1 MSVATLNNEMN
12 GVGLDHL
19 ALDMVLPWHEQAEQQ
34 ERFKRLVKRI
44 MIPIFAFMFIM
55 SIMPH
60 FFSEEE
66 VEEKI
71 VTKVIL
77 EAPKIIDTPPPPSP
91 PTEVKEQK
99 TQNVKKDA
107 KPKEGAN
114 TSLQNMEALSKQ
126 LSSLRNS
133 VSKSTMQKKNVTVSN
148 SGKVQQSS
156 RSRLGQSNMNSSS
169 GGLKASDITVNAKGA
184 AMVGHVSG
192 DIESPLMD
200 IPLPDAAE
208 YHYDPKK
215 DSKRDMQSIRRTL
228 ERYKGAVYSLYTK
241 ALRHNPDL
249 GGRFIF
255 EFVILPNGNIEKLK
269 LKSSE
274 LNHSK
279 LEQQMLQKISG
290 INFGQEDVSPTAV
303 QYTFSFL
310 PS

>member
-1 MSVATLNNEMN
+1 MSVATLNNDHL
-12 GVGLDHL
+12 VGARLDHL

-34 ERFKRLVKRI
+34 EKFKRLVKRI
-44 MIPIFAFMFIM
+44 MIPIFAFMFVM
-55 SIMPH
+55 SVIPN
-60 FFSEEE
+60 FFEDDE

-77 EAPKIIDTPPPPSP
+77 EAPKVVETPPPP

-99 TQNVKKDA
+99 TQSVKKDA

-114 TSLQNMEALSKQ
+114 TSLQNMAALSQQ
-126 LSSLRNS
+126 LSALRNS
-133 VSKSTMQKKNVTVSN
+133 VNASTMQKKNITVSN
-148 SGKVQQSS
+148 SGSVQQSS
-156 RSRLGQSNMNSSS
+156 RSRLGQNSINSSS

-184 AMVGHVSG
+184 AMVGHVS
-192 DIESPLMD
+192 DDVESPLMD

-241 ALRHNPDL
+241 ALRQNPDL

-255 EFVILPNGNIEKLK
+255 EFVILPNGDIEKLK

-274 LNHSK
+274 LNHPK

>member
-1 MSVATLNNEMN
+1 MSVAALNNDMSGAN
-12 GVGLDHL
+12 LDHL

-34 ERFKRLVKRI
+34 EKFKRLVKRI
-44 MIPIFAFMFIM
+44 VIPIFAFMFIM
-55 SIMPH
+55 SIMPY
-60 FFSEEE
+60 FFEGEEA
-66 VEEKI
+66 EEKV
-71 VTKVIL
+71 VTQVIL
-77 EAPKIIDTPPPPSP
+77 EPPKVVETPPPP

-99 TQNVKKDA
+99 TQSVKKEV

-114 TSLQNMEALSKQ
+114 TSIKNIAALSQQ
-126 LSSLRNS
+126 LSALRNS
-133 VSKSTMQKKNVTVSN
+133 VNASKMQKKNIHVSD

-156 RSRLGQSNMNSSS
+156 RSRLGTNAINSSS

-184 AMVGHVSG
+184 AMVGHVS
-192 DIESPLMD
+192 DDVESPLTN
-200 IPLPDAAE
+200 IELPDAAQ

-228 ERYKGAVYSLYTK
+228 ERYKGAVYALYTK
-241 ALRHNPDL
+241 ALRLNPDL

-255 EFVILPNGNIEKLK
+255 EFVILPNGAIEKLK

-274 LNHSK
+274 LNDAK
-279 LEQQMLQKISG
+279 LEQQMLKKISG

>member
-1 MSVATLNNEMN
+1 MSVATLNNDHL
-12 GVGLDHL
+12 VGARLDHL

-34 ERFKRLVKRI
+34 EKFKRLVKRI
-44 MIPIFAFMFIM
+44 MIPIFAFMFVM
-55 SIMPH
+55 SVIPN
-60 FFSEEE
+60 FFEDDE

-77 EAPKIIDTPPPPSP
+77 EAPKVVETPPPP

-99 TQNVKKDA
+99 TQSVKKDA

-114 TSLQNMEALSKQ
+114 TSLQNMAALSQQ
-126 LSSLRNS
+126 LSALRNS
-133 VSKSTMQKKNVTVSN
+133 VNASTMQKKNITVSN
-148 SGKVQQSS
+148 SGSVQQSS
-156 RSRLGQSNMNSSS
+156 RSRLGQNSINSSS

-184 AMVGHVSG
+184 AMVGHVS
-192 DIESPLMD
+192 DDVESPLMD

-228 ERYKGAVYSLYTK
+228 ERYKGTVYSLYTK
-241 ALRHNPDL
+241 ALRQNPDL

-255 EFVILPNGNIEKLK
+255 EFVILPNGDIEKLK

-274 LNHSK
+274 LNHPK

>member
-1 MSVATLNNEMN
+1 MSVASLSNEHL
-12 GVGLDHL
+12 VGARLDHL

-34 ERFKRLVKRI
+34 EKFKRLVKRI
-44 MIPIFAFMFIM
+44 MIPIFAFMFVM
-55 SIMPH
+55 SVIPN
-60 FFSEEE
+60 FFEEDE

-77 EAPKIIDTPPPPSP
+77 EAPKVVETPPPP

-114 TSLQNMEALSKQ
+114 TSLQNMAALSQQ
-126 LSSLRNS
+126 LSALRNS
-133 VSKSTMQKKNVTVSN
+133 VNASTMQKKNITVST
-148 SGKVQQSS
+148 SGSVQQSS
-156 RSRLGQSNMNSSS
+156 RSRLGQNSINSSS
-169 GGLKASDITVNAKGA
+169 GGLKASDVTVNAKGA
-184 AMVGHVSG
+184 AMVGHVS
-192 DIESPLMD
+192 DDVESPLMD

-228 ERYKGAVYSLYTK
+228 ERYKGVVYSLYTK
-241 ALRHNPDL
+241 ALRQNPDL

-255 EFVILPNGNIEKLK
+255 EFVILPNGDIEKLK

-274 LNHSK
+274 LNHPK

>member
-1 MSVATLNNEMN
+1 MSVATLNDNHVTGSKLN
-12 GVGLDHL
+12 HL

-34 ERFKRLVKRI
+34 EKFKRLVKRI
-44 MIPIFAFMFIM
+44 IIPIFAFMFIM
-55 SIMPH
+55 SIMPY
-60 FFSEEE
+60 FFEDDE

-71 VTKVIL
+71 VTQVIL
-77 EAPKIIDTPPPPSP
+77 EPPKLVEAPPPPPS
-91 PTEVKEQK
+91 EAKEQK

-114 TSLQNMEALSKQ
+114 ASVKSMAALSQQ
-126 LSSLRNS
+126 LSALRNS
-133 VSKSTMQKKNVTVSN
+133 VAASKTQKKNVYVSD

-156 RSRLGQSNMNSSS
+156 RSRLGQNSMNSSS

-184 AMVGHVSG
+184 AMAGHVSG
-192 DIESPLMD
+192 DIESPLMN
-200 IPLPDAAE
+200 IALPDAAE

-228 ERYKGAVYSLYTK
+228 ERYKGAVYSLYAK
-241 ALRHNPDL
+241 ALRLNPDL

-255 EFVILPNGNIEKLK
+255 EFVILPDGSIEKLK

-274 LNHSK
+274 LGNVK
-279 LEQQMLQKISG
+279 LEQQMLTKISG
-290 INFGQEDVSPTAV
+290 VNFGQEDVSPTAV
-303 QYTFSFL
+303 QYTFSFF

>member
-1 MSVATLNNEMN
+1 MSVATLKSNEMSAA
-12 GVGLDHL
+12 GLDHL

-34 ERFKRLVKRI
+34 EKFKRLVKRI
-44 MIPIFAFMFIM
+44 IIPIFAFMFVM

-60 FFSEEE
+60 FFAEEE

-77 EAPKIIDTPPPPSP
+77 EAPKVVETPPPPS
-91 PTEVKEQK
+91 EVKEQK
-99 TQNVKKDA
+99 TQNMKKDA

-114 TSLQNMEALSKQ
+114 TSLQNMAALSQQ
-126 LSSLRNS
+126 LSALRNS
-133 VSKSTMQKKNVTVSN
+133 VNASTMQKKTITTSN
-148 SGKVQQSS
+148 SGSVQQSS
-156 RSRLGQSNMNSSS
+156 RSRLGQSNMDSTS

-241 ALRHNPDL
+241 ALRQNPDL

-274 LNHSK
+274 LNHPK

-290 INFGQEDVSPTAV
+290 INFGQDDVSPTAV
-303 QYTFSFL
+303 QYTFSFF